1 MNQLYVYVDGSYN
14 LNTKCWGAAAIILN
28 SKKEELE
35 TISFSEFDAY
45 GSRQIAGECFS
56 TVRALETIYQKYD
69 LEDIEEIIICYDYEG
84 IEKWAKSEWK
94 ANSEI
99 AKEYSTKIREAIM
112 NLMLD
117 KDVVVEFS
125 KVKAHSNHM
134 LNDKVDMLAK
144 RACGVEA

>member
-1 MNQLYVYVDGSYN
+1 MNKLYVYVDGSYN
-14 LNTKCWGAAAIILN
+14 LNTKYWGAAAIILN

-35 TISFSEFDAY
+35 TISFSKFDKY

-56 TVRALETIYQKYD
+56 TVRALETIYQKYA
-69 LEDIEEIIICYDYEG
+69 LSNITEIVICYDYEG

-99 AKEYSTKIREAIM
+99 AKEYSEKIREAIV

-117 KDVVVEFS
+117 KDVDVEFS
-125 KVKAHSNHM
+125 KVKAHSNHT
-134 LNDKVDMLAK
+134 LNNKVDMLAK
-144 RACGVEA
+144 KACGVEV

>member
-1 MNQLYVYVDGSYN
+1 MNKLYVYVDGSYN
-14 LNTKCWGAAAIILN
+14 LNTKYWGAAAIILN
-28 SKKEELE
+28 KEHEELE
-35 TISFSEFDAY
+35 MISFSGFDKY

-69 LEDIEEIIICYDYEG
+69 LKNVDEIIVCYDYEG
-84 IEKWAKSEWK
+84 IEKWAKAKWR

-117 KDVVVEFS
+117 KDVVVEFN
-125 KVKAHSNHM
+125 KVKAHSNHV

-144 RACGVEA
+144 KACGVEV